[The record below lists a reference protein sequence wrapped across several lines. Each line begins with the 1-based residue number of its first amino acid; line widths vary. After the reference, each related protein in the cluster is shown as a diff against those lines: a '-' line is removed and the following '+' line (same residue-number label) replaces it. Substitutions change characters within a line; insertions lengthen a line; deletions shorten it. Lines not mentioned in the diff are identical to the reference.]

1 MLGRR
6 TGSEQK
12 SGRFHDL
19 LHRRMPLSPAAW
31 AAIALVTL
39 FFLCLSTMAI
49 LRFEAYRTRSFD
61 LAIVVRMLWGI
72 RHGDFQ
78 EFFTNQPW
86 IAYHF
91 EPLMLVLSLFD
102 ALAPAVHGLLV
113 AQSAAIAATGLV
125 AYRLGSRL
133 LGSPAAGVLATTVA
147 LLYPAIGHVGVFD
160 VHMVAFA
167 IAPALW
173 LLDALDRGA
182 RREALLAAA
191 LTVACREDGFVFVAL
206 ALLAVPAESRAAM
219 AKRVAAS
226 AVCLAVFAAYVL
238 LVQQPL
244 TSGGA
249 LHAHF
254 AAFGATPSEILWTLL
269 TEPGRIVDALVTPRS
284 GKYLATLLVP
294 LALLP
299 LAAPRRS
306 LPAAW
311 TIALNLLS
319 QAPGTADIIDSHYS
333 ALAIPALLYGAFH
346 GAANVRSWLA
356 RIPAGRKIGIAIP
369 AFLLAAVI
377 VGQAAWGTLPGAG
390 EFLPD
395 DFRLTERST
404 RMDALVSRIQADGDA
419 SCSLPIDAVAHA
431 AQRPRPFVLPDGVT
445 EATWVLADLD
455 SRGVIGADAAR
466 YQARIRGWI
475 DRALASGMD
484 VVDQQGPLVLLRRR
498 PRRRPPM
505 GRRRVAKGLQ
515 EACRAWIFRQ
525 APRTYRRSAAGCCRS
540 GRSPAVASPTRT
552 RGPRVPTCP
561 TR

>member
-6 TGSEQK
+6 TGSEQE
-12 SGRFHDL
+12 SGRLHDL
-19 LHRRMPLSPAAW
+19 LHRRMPLSTPAW

-72 RHGDFQ
+72 RHGDFH

-125 AYRLGSRL
+125 AYRLGARL
-133 LGSPAAGVLATTVA
+133 LGSPAAGVLATAVV

-173 LLDALDRGA
+173 LLDALDRGD
-182 RREALLAAA
+182 RPEALLAAA

-219 AKRVAAS
+219 VRRVAA
-226 AVCLAVFAAYVL
+226 AVACLAAFAAYVL

-254 AAFGATPSEILWTLL
+254 AAFGATPSEILWTLV
-269 TEPGRIVDALVTPRS
+269 TEPGRIVDALVTPRT

-306 LPAAW
+306 LPAVW

-356 RIPAGRKIGIAIP
+356 RTPAGPRAGIVVP
-369 AFLLAAVI
+369 ALLLLAAVI
-377 VGQAAWGTLPGAG
+377 AGQAAWGTLPGAG
-390 EFLPD
+390 EYLPD
-395 DFRLTERST
+395 DFRLTDRST
-404 RMDALVSRIQADGDA
+404 RMDTLVSRIQADGDA
-419 SCSLPIDAVAHA
+419 SCSLPIDAVAHV
-431 AQRPRPFVLPDGVT
+431 AQRPQPFVLPDGIT

-484 VVDQQGPLVLLRRR
+484 VIDQQGPLVLLRRR
-498 PRRRPPM
+498 PRRRPPR
-505 GRRRVAKGLQ
+505 GRRRVA
-515 EACRAWIFRQ
+515 RI
-525 APRTYRRSAAGCCRS
+525 P
-540 GRSPAVASPTRT
+540 
-552 RGPRVPTCP
+552 
-561 TR
+561 